1 MKRFEVIMAGIGGQ
15 GLLLGGLILG
25 DAAAI
30 GERRYA
36 VQIES
41 YAPLARGGSS
51 NSELVVS
58 DEEIDYPRIQ
68 EADVLIALSK
78 DALKSHK
85 NKVKKDGI
93 ILLNS
98 TDVKEYEEDKR
109 IVEIPLTAIAL
120 ETTGKAFTVSIVAL
134 GVVPRLTEL
143 ISINSIISSLTR
155 RAPAGT
161 EALNI
166 KAAEA
171 GFTASEKIFAK

>member
-1 MKRFEVIMAGIGGQ
+1 MKRFEIIMAGIGGQ

-30 GERRYA
+30 GEKRYA

-51 NSELVVS
+51 SSELIIS
-58 DEEIDYPRIQ
+58 DEEIDYPRIKA
-68 EADVLIALSK
+68 ADVLIALSK
-78 DALKSHK
+78 EALVTHK
-85 NKVKKDGI
+85 DKVKPDGV

-98 TDVKEYEEDKR
+98 TDVVEYEEDKR
-109 IVEIPLTAIAL
+109 VVEMPLTSIAL

-134 GVVPRLTEL
+134 GVVPKLTEL
-143 ISINSIISSLTR
+143 LSLNSILSSLSR
-155 RAPAGT
+155 RAPTGT
-161 EALNI
+161 EALNM

-171 GFTASEKIFAK
+171 GFSAAEKVFK